1 MTTNKEIS
9 NSNDSIC
16 ASKNHSK
23 LILFYYASMRS
34 HLLYDNILRQHSN
47 IFDCVVEM
55 PAISYSR
62 SKGKR
67 NIQKI
72 LKILFDSPGFFL
84 MHLLTVKVFSI
95 LSSIFKKSI
104 KDLCKKNNINH
115 FFYKKIDKNLID
127 FIRAK
132 NPIWI
137 ISSTSTILSKEF
149 LDLPLHGVINFHEA
163 PLPKYRGSASYFWF
177 IVNNEKFANTTVHY
191 VAKELDT
198 GPIIF
203 EGPKV
208 QVSQSTVFSLW
219 FKMLT
224 SHKSSWDYLLPYLS
238 NGEKIPSIEQSISDF
253 KEYSFPDKESNSIL
267 KRKKIPFINH
277 KDVKFIVSTAIYGLE
292 NNSL

>member
-1 MTTNKEIS
+1 MTNKIIS
-9 NSNDSIC
+9 DTNNSRDR
-16 ASKNHSK
+16 SKSHSK
-23 LILFYYASMRS
+23 VILFYYASMRS
-34 HLLYDNILRQHSN
+34 TLLYDNILRENPS
-47 IFDCVVEM
+47 IFDCVIEM
-55 PAISYSR
+55 PAIPYSR
-62 SKGKR
+62 NKSKR
-67 NIQKI
+67 DIRKI
-72 LKILFDSPGFFL
+72 FRTLCDSPGFFFMSVL
-84 MHLLTVKVFSI
+84 VVKVFAIFSR
-95 LSSIFKKSI
+95 IFKTSI
-104 KDLCKKNNINH
+104 KDLCEKNNINH
-115 FFYKKIDKNLID
+115 YYFKKIDDNLIG
-127 FIRAK
+127 FIRNK